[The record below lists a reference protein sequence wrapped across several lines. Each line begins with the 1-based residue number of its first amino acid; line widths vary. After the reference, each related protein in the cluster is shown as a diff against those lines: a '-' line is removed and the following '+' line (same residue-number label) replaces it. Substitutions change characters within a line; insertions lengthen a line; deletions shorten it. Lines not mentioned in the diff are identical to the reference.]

1 MCSRPRLE
9 RCGNHGGDGNRVTAW
24 KTAARN
30 TPPGGVGSP
39 RRRVCPTMTAGQAG
53 GGSHSSSECRWTF
66 TPFPPSALRVP
77 PGLYVSD
84 HLAPLALRT
93 AFPSSL
99 VGRDSH
105 DYCGASVTL
114 GLAALR

>member
-1 MCSRPRLE
+1 
-9 RCGNHGGDGNRVTAW
+9 
-24 KTAARN
+24 
-30 TPPGGVGSP
+30 
-39 RRRVCPTMTAGQAG
+39 
-53 GGSHSSSECRWTF
+53 
-66 TPFPPSALRVP
+66 
-77 PGLYVSD
+77 VSD

-114 GLAALR
+114 GLASLRWSHVRPCCTYL